1 METPPLA
8 DVIINSFDG
17 YSAEVRKAARFVLDN
32 PRDVALLSMREQARR
47 AGVQPSTMMRLAKQL
62 GFEGFDP
69 VRDAYAD
76 AMRNPATSFEGKARD
91 QQRLQDLG
99 GDQAL
104 AAKIVASVTRQLQS
118 LSAAEQLVRLS
129 DAATLLA
136 GARRVYCLGLRA
148 SHPIAWQLNYILSL
162 VGDKSV
168 LLDDIANTGSDR
180 IRFAG
185 KEDVLFAVTVTPYTQ
200 LTLDIVDYA
209 HKQGVPVVA
218 LTDSPVS
225 PLAKRATITIATTTE
240 SPSFYHSMT
249 PAFLLAEI
257 LAVLVAGQG
266 EKETLEALRQ
276 VDSYHASLGTHATT
290 RPHPTATPSKEIQ

>member
-1 METPPLA
+1 MERPPLA
-8 DVIINSFDG
+8 DAIIRSFDS

-62 GFEGFDP
+62 GFDGFEP

-76 AMRNPATSFEGKARD
+76 AMRNPANSFERKARD

-99 GDQAL
+99 GEQAL
-104 AAKIVASVTRQLQS
+104 AAKIVASVTRQLEA

-129 DAATLLA
+129 DAARLLA

-162 VGDKSV
+162 VGDRSV
-168 LLDDIANTGSDR
+168 LLDDLANTGSDR

-185 KEDVLFAVTVTPYTQ
+185 PEDVLFAVTVMPYTQ
-200 LTLDIVDYA
+200 LTLDVVDYA
-209 HKQGVPVVA
+209 HRQGVPVVA

-240 SPSFYHSMT
+240 SPSFYHTMT
-249 PAFLLAEI
+249 PAFALAEI

-266 EKETLEALRQ
+266 DTETLDALRQ
-276 VDSYHASLGTHATT
+276 VDSYHASLGTHAAE
-290 RPHPTATPSKEIQ
+290 RPFPVARPPKEVQ